1 MNATAHSTPTSVSA
15 GRAAL
20 KVLVVDDDSFQLE
33 LITGILNGM
42 GITHV
47 TVALGG
53 AQALQEVAQGKAR
66 FDLLMTDLHMPG
78 TDGFQ
83 FMESMARGGFEGALI
98 IVSGQGTEVV
108 NSASLVARLR
118 RIRLLGAIEK
128 PVDRASLSRLISTI
142 A

>member
-1 MNATAHSTPTSVSA
+1 MNAAVKSPPATVSV

-33 LITGILNGM
+33 LITGILSGL
-42 GITHV
+42 GIKNV
-47 TVALGG
+47 TVALG
-53 AQALQEVAQGKAR
+53 ATQALQQVAVDKAK
-66 FDLLMTDLHMPG
+66 FDLLLTDLHMPG

-83 FMESMARGGFEGALI
+83 FMESMARKGFEGALI
-98 IVSGQGTEVV
+98 IVSGQGTDIV

-118 RIRLLGAIEK
+118 RIRLLGALEK
-128 PVDRASLSRLISTI
+128 PVDRAGLSRLISTI